1 MKRLLFSN
9 RSLFVVGEITVDAA
23 SNQGYA
29 IGINVTAVQ
38 YWSAESL

>member
-9 RSLFVVGEITVDAA
+9 RSLFVIGKITQDTA

-29 IGINVTAVQ
+29 IGINATAVQ